1 LFAGAI
7 VQSVVLPRF
16 QLFGA
21 RPDLVMLLVVIWA
34 SLRELDEAVLW
45 GLMGGAF
52 VDLLS
57 AAPFGTEVLTLG
69 ILAVLAGAV
78 GPALRRYHALLLLAL
93 VPLATIA
100 FYLLLAFVLESQAW
114 TVDWPA
120 TVALIVLPGCLV
132 NTLATPLV
140 YWFLRA
146 ANSWFQ
152 PRTWLG

>member
-1 LFAGAI
+1 
-7 VQSVVLPRF
+7 VLPRF
-16 QLFGA
+16 QIVGA
-21 RPDLVMLLVVIWA
+21 RLDLVLLLVVLWA

-57 AAPFGTEVLTLG
+57 AAPFGTEVLALG
-69 ILAVLAGAV
+69 ILGVLAGSV

-93 VPLATIA
+93 VPLATVA
-100 FYLLLAFVLESQAW
+100 FDLLLAFVLESQGW
-114 TVDWPA
+114 PVDWPA
-120 TVALIVLPGCLV
+120 TVALIVLPGCLL

-146 ANSWFQ
+146 ANGWFQ